1 MNILIWLGILSA
13 VIIIGIAIGAKV
25 KNYNVKMFLLYLVI
39 ISIIAIEIIVLLN
52 LKIIFEQIGHLI

>member
-13 VIIIGIAIGAKV
+13 VIIIGIAIGTKI
-25 KNYNVKMFLLYLVI
+25 KNYKVKMFLLYLVI

-52 LKIIFEQIGHLI
+52 LKIIFEQICELI